1 MHIHNYPSKLL
12 ENAVDEFAKLPGI
25 GRKTALRLVLHLLKQ
40 PTNEVESFS
49 DALKELKQNVK
60 YCKECMN
67 ISDTE
72 ICSIC
77 ANPRRDSSLLCIVE
91 NIKDVMSL
99 ESTNQYNGL
108 YFVLGGLINPMNGI
122 GPADLNIE
130 GLINKI
136 AQGSVKE
143 VIMALSAT
151 MKGDTTIFY
160 LYKKIKNF
168 DIEITAIARGVAIG
182 DDLEYTDE
190 ITLGR
195 ALLNRTKLEASFAT

>member
-151 MKGDTTIFY
+151 MEGDTTIFY

-168 DIEITAIARGVAIG
+168 DIEIT
-182 DDLEYTDE
+182 T
-190 ITLGR
+190 
-195 ALLNRTKLEASFAT
+195 

>member
-1 MHIHNYPSKLL
+1 M
-12 ENAVDEFAKLPGI
+12 
-25 GRKTALRLVLHLLKQ
+25 
-40 PTNEVESFS
+40 
-49 DALKELKQNVK
+49 
-60 YCKECMN
+60 
-67 ISDTE
+67 
-72 ICSIC
+72 
-77 ANPRRDSSLLCIVE
+77 
-91 NIKDVMSL
+91 
-99 ESTNQYNGL
+99 
-108 YFVLGGLINPMNGI
+108 
-122 GPADLNIE
+122 NIE

-151 MKGDTTIFY
+151 MEGDTTIFY

>member
-151 MKGDTTIFY
+151 MEGDTTIFY

>member
-49 DALKELKQNVK
+49 NALKELKQNVK

-151 MKGDTTIFY
+151 MEGDTTIFY

>member
-91 NIKDVMSL
+91 TIKDVMSL

-108 YFVLGGLINPMNGI
+108 YFVLCGLINPMNGI

-151 MKGDTTIFY
+151 MEGDTTIFY

>member
-1 MHIHNYPSKLL
+1 MHSYPSKLL

-151 MKGDTTIFY
+151 MEGDTTIFY

>member
-25 GRKTALRLVLHLLKQ
+25 GRKTALQLVLHLLKQ

-151 MKGDTTIFY
+151 MEGDTTIFY